1 MNIDEKRCLTAY
13 LIWAFGIAW
22 VLQIAAGICFQ
33 AGNPMAYTG
42 LLALSMF
49 APLVAV
55 VLSKFGLKRIGW
67 KPRIKGNIRW
77 ILFAWFA
84 PAVLGTLG
92 AALYFLL
99 VPKALDTEL
108 SYLYYMLGNEGIR
121 QLENSGLS
129 VSMYVVIS
137 CISALTFAPWLNLFF
152 AVGEEAGWRGAM
164 YPILKSRFGVLKGR
178 ILGGILWGI
187 WHWPIMILSGYE
199 YGSSYWG
206 APITGPLLFCL
217 ITVAMGILLDWL
229 YDKTHCI
236 WVPALCHGAINA
248 FAGVPTIFL
257 NPSYRNQLLLG
268 PLMIGLVGGL
278 PMLAFSA
285 WICTREGKE

>member
-22 VLQIAAGICFQ
+22 VLQIAAGICFR

-99 VPKALDTEL
+99 VPKALDMEL
-108 SYLYYMLGNEGIR
+108 SYLYNVLGSEGIC

-187 WHWPIMILSGYE
+187 WHWPIMILAGYE